1 MFDEFG
7 WKVPETVS
15 ELKTLCETIVS
26 DTKGSVAP
34 FVYPGKVSGGYW
46 DFIGTN
52 WWLQVTGEKKMN
64 EFMKFESSDVF
75 NADLLDSPSYGKL
88 TMLQTFEDIIVKNK
102 TKYIAKMSGF
112 LRSLSGAAGVRRG
125 HGCDDSQRK
134 LDSERIG
141 RGH

>member
-46 DFIGTN
+46 GFHRHQ
-52 WWLQVTGEKKMN
+52 LV
-64 EFMKFESSDVF
+64 
-75 NADLLDSPSYGKL
+75 APSYG
-88 TMLQTFEDIIVKNK
+88 
-102 TKYIAKMSGF
+102 
-112 LRSLSGAAGVRRG
+112 
-125 HGCDDSQRK
+125 RK
-134 LDSERIG
+134 ENDRI
-141 RGH
+141 HEI